1 MILKLIY
8 FCIERCYA
16 QRKHRR
22 LHETADHKGRSR
34 VTDAGY
40 GDAGRAAAS
49 GAGGV
54 RGSETAGDAQT
65 DRQDGGYKAIDIV
78 WKGVGQ

>member
-1 MILKLIY
+1 MNLFFVIVLLCSK
-8 FCIERCYA
+8 
-16 QRKHRR
+16 KHRR

-49 GAGGV
+49 RTGGV

-65 DRQDGGYKAIDIV
+65 DR
-78 WKGVGQ
+78 